1 MPVSTATANFLKIL
15 LNSFR
20 DNDIREKLIKTGHV
34 DVMISVGNNFFY
46 TKSLPCSL
54 WFFDKGKAEKLKDKV
69 LFIDARNYYTV
80 VDRTLNEWSE
90 WQLKNLNAIV
100 WLYRGEIVQL
110 SKGNISTQNVR
121 VEFSLEDM
129 DMSGFQQGAT
139 YEQIQEWIQEKYG
152 FHVTHLNIAKTKR
165 KCGII
170 ERQNYNLAKSE
181 NSRSPGTPKE
191 KEEAIVEAFKHFQ
204 MI

>member
-1 MPVSTATANFLKIL
+1 MDEAERRRLMESLIDEIQIYEERQPNGQWLKSIRFKL
-15 LNSFR
+15 PIIDEGMSLSL
-20 DNDIREKLIKTGHV
+20 DNDSHIE
-34 DVMISVGNNFFY
+34 
-46 TKSLPCSL
+46 
-54 WFFDKGKAEKLKDKV
+54 
-69 LFIDARNYYTV
+69 TV
-80 VDRTLNEWSE
+80 
-90 WQLKNLNAIV
+90 
-100 WLYRGEIVQL
+100 VQL

-170 ERQNYNLAKSE
+170 ERQNYNLAKSDE
-181 NSRSPGTPKE
+181 SRSPETPKE
-191 KEEAIVEAFKHFQ
+191 KEETIIEALRHFQ